1 MNEPEPWLRGT
12 LTNVPPVQRAV
23 LHALELA
30 REDLRRWCATLN
42 DEQLNARPLGLAPI
56 AFHFRHI
63 ARSIDRLL
71 TYAEGKPLSEAQL
84 AALRTELDG
93 GATREELFRELA
105 LALDQASK
113 RLRAFPNAMLEGP
126 RSVGQKQLPT
136 TVAGLL
142 VHVADHTSRHVGQ
155 AITTSKVVDC

>member
-56 AFHFRHI
+56 AFHIRHI

-105 LALDQASK
+105 A
-113 RLRAFPNAMLEGP
+113 RLWMICS
-126 RSVGQKQLPT
+126 RSRKARST
-136 TVAGLL
+136 TPGCTGVWTGFCRTRRSWSSISNN
-142 VHVADHTSRHVGQ
+142 VTVSCSGRSSMCCSMT
-155 AITTSKVVDC
+155 